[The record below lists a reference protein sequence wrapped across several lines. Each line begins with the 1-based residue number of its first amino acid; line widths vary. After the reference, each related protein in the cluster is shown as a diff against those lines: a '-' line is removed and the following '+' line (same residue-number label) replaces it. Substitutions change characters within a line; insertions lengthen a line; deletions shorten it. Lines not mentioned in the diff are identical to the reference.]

1 MEDLICK
8 AVGLCGVV
16 LVSLCGLAIFH
27 FVWWRPKRVEMKL
40 RQQGLRGTS
49 YRFLYGD
56 MVDMNK
62 LRAQSWSKPMALHHA
77 IAQRV
82 NPFIF
87 NMVQTHG
94 RISLSWNQRR
104 ARLTVADAK
113 LIRQIL
119 EDKHG
124 NFRKPPQNPLID
136 LLTMGVSNLE
146 GQVWSNRRKHITPA
160 FHHDKL
166 QGMVPAFLSS
176 CSSLVNKWK
185 ELMGSQ
191 ECYELDV
198 MPQMQIFSSD
208 VIARAAFG
216 SSYEQGKRIF
226 ELQKEQVVLVIEA
239 AQSLYLP
246 GFSYL
251 PTKKNKRRYEID
263 SEIKSLLRGMI
274 EQKQMAIQDGKMD
287 GEDLLSLLLQCK
299 DEAGRELPIEDV
311 IEECKLFYFAGQE
324 TTANWLTWTLIV
336 LSMHPNWQDKAREE
350 VLKICGNKTPALQSL
365 NQLKVVSMILNEV
378 LRLYPP
384 VTTLF
389 RYTLKT
395 TNIGNICVPPGVE
408 LHLPVILLH
417 HDTDYWGDDAD
428 EFNPERFRRGVSN
441 AAAAAKQEVA
451 FYTSGWGPRYC
462 LGQSFAVMEAKLAL
476 AMILQNFWFEL
487 SPSYAH
493 APHTIITLQPQYG
506 APLLLHRI

>member
-1 MEDLICK
+1 M
-8 AVGLCGVV
+8 
-16 LVSLCGLAIFH
+16 
-27 FVWWRPKRVEMKL
+27 
-40 RQQGLRGTS
+40 RQQGVRGTS
-49 YRFLYGD
+49 YKLLYGD
-56 MVDMNK
+56 MADMNK
-62 LRAQSWSKPMALHHA
+62 LIADSWSKPMALNHA
-77 IAQRV
+77 IAYRV
-82 NPFIF
+82 NPFVF

-104 ARLTVADAK
+104 ARLIVADAK
-113 LIRQIL
+113 LMRHIL

-124 NFRKPPQNPLID
+124 SFIKPPQNPLID

-146 GQVWSNRRKHITPA
+146 GKVWSNRRKLIAPA
-160 FHHDKL
+160 FYHDKL
-166 QGMVPAFLSS
+166 HGMVSAFLTS
-176 CSSLVNKWK
+176 CCNLVNKWK

-191 ECYELDV
+191 ECLELDI

-208 VIARAAFG
+208 VISRAVFG
-216 SSYEQGKRIF
+216 SSYEQGKQIF

-251 PTKKNKRRYEID
+251 PTKKNRRRYKID
-263 SEIKSLLRGMI
+263 NEIKSLLSEMI
-274 EQKQMAIQDGKMD
+274 QQKKMTIQDEKMG

-299 DEAGRELPIEDV
+299 DEAGTELSIEDV

-336 LSMHPNWQDKAREE
+336 LSMHPNWQEKAREE
-350 VLKICGNKTPALQSL
+350 VLKICGKKTPGLESL
-365 NQLKVVSMILNEV
+365 NHLKIISMILNEV

-384 VTTLF
+384 VTALF
-389 RYTLKT
+389 RYTHKT
-395 TNIGNICVPPGVE
+395 TNIGNIRVPPGVE
-408 LHLPVILLH
+408 LFLPVLVMH
-417 HDTDYWGDDAD
+417 HDPDYWGDDANK
-428 EFNPERFRRGVSN
+428 FNPERFAKGVSN
-441 AAAAAKQEVA
+441 AAKEEMA
-451 FYTSGWGPRYC
+451 FYTFGWGPRYC
-462 LGQSFAVMEAKLAL
+462 LGQSFAVMEAKLGI

-506 APLLLHRI
+506 APLVLHRI